1 MKNSRH
7 LVVGLTGGIGS
18 GKTTVSD
25 KFKLLGATIIDADII
40 ARDIVAPGSIALQKI
55 TKKYGTGILLTNG
68 QLDRAQLRGIVFQS
82 EQDKNWLNQLTH
94 PLIRQQIVNAIAAPC
109 DNYVILVAP
118 LLLENGLD
126 KLVDRVLVI
135 DANEEQQIARTSHR
149 DKRAA
154 DEVKAIMA
162 SQLPRNERIAKA
174 DDIIDNSVDNS
185 ELLSSAIAQLH
196 EQYSKLTHHK
206 QQL

>member
-1 MKNSRH
+1 MKNYQH

-25 KFKLLGATIIDADII
+25 RFKALGATIVDADII
-40 ARDIVAPGSIALQKI
+40 ARDIVAPGSVALQKI
-55 TKKYGTGILLTNG
+55 TEKYGTGILLANG

-82 EQDKNWLNQLTH
+82 EQDKKWLNQLTH
-94 PLIRQQIVNAIAAPC
+94 PLIRQEIVTAISAPC

-162 SQLPRNERIAKA
+162 SQISRDERLSKA
-174 DDIIDNSVDNS
+174 DDVIDNSVDNS
-185 ELLSSAIAQLH
+185 DLLSTTIAQLH
-196 EQYSKLTHHK
+196 EQYLRITRN
-206 QQL
+206 